1 MKAIRVTQHGGP
13 EVLKFDEVPRPKAG
27 SGQVLIRVQAAGV
40 NPVDTYIR
48 AGGYGKNAEL
58 PYTPGFDAAGVIEEI
73 GPDVEGCDK
82 GDRVY
87 TGDTVTGA
95 YAEYAV
101 CEADGAYSLPP
112 NVSFAQGAAWGVPY
126 ATAYR
131 ALFHRANAEAGETVL
146 VHGGSGGVG
155 SAATQIARA
164 AGLTV
169 IATSSTAEGR
179 KLVEENGA
187 HYALDHSSPSYLDEL
202 MRLTE
207 NQGVDVILE
216 MLSNVNLGKDLGV
229 LSKFGRVVVI
239 GSRGNVEINPRD
251 TMSRDASILGM
262 TLFNASQPELQN
274 IHAAIYAGLENES
287 LKPVIGKELPLS
299 EAAEAHKAVM
309 ASGAYGKIILLP

>member
-48 AGGYGKNAEL
+48 AGGYGKNPEL

-101 CEADGAYSLPP
+101 CEAEGVYSLPP
-112 NVSFAQGAAWGVPY
+112 NVSFAQGAALGVPY

-146 VHGGSGGVG
+146 VHGGSGGG
-155 SAATQIARA
+155 GRGGGPNARA
-164 AGLTV
+164 G
-169 IATSSTAEGR
+169 GG
-179 KLVEENGA
+179 GA
-187 HYALDHSSPSYLDEL
+187 
-202 MRLTE
+202 
-207 NQGVDVILE
+207 VW
-216 MLSNVNLGKDLGV
+216 
-229 LSKFGRVVVI
+229 
-239 GSRGNVEINPRD
+239 GSRTPGRREIG
-251 TMSRDASILGM
+251 LG
-262 TLFNASQPELQN
+262 E
-274 IHAAIYAGLENES
+274 G
-287 LKPVIGKELPLS
+287 G
-299 EAAEAHKAVM
+299 
-309 ASGAYGKIILLP
+309 